1 MAMRDEVKEQQ
12 QKLKG
17 KSFQEKLGYFW
28 DYYKVHTIVV
38 LFAAFAI
45 GIFIKDMVTSKD
57 DAFSAVV
64 LNSYGY
70 EQQADF
76 QEDFAAYAGIDTKTY
91 NCQIDASSTLSL
103 DAMTQLDLAFSQRL
117 AGMVQTNALDA
128 FISDT
133 EIFGHYAEE
142 MMFQDLREEL
152 DAEEYEKYEPYFYYV
167 DAALIEQKAQE
178 QEEFYS
184 DSPQED
190 AADPADPSAMEEP
203 VPVGIYLP
211 DSAKLAQWN
220 CYADG
225 YANGYADTGESPV
238 FGFVFSGQH
247 LDIAHL
253 FLAYLTG

>member
-17 KSFQEKLGYFW
+17 KSVREKLEYFW

-45 GIFIKDMVTSKD
+45 CIFIKDMMASKD
-57 DAFSAVV
+57 DAFSALV

-76 QEDFAAYAGIDTKTY
+76 QEDFAAYAGINTKTY
-91 NCQIDASSTLSL
+91 NCQIDAASTLSL

-128 FISDT
+128 FVSDA
-133 EIFGHYAEE
+133 EIFGHYAEG
-142 MMFQDLREEL
+142 MMFQDLRGEL
-152 DAEEYEKYEPYFYYV
+152 SAEEYEKYEPYFYYV
-167 DAALIEQKAQE
+167 DAVFIEEKNRV
-178 QEEFYS
+178 QEEDPYS
-184 DSPQED
+184 DSPQET
-190 AADPADPSAMEEP
+190 AADPTDPSTMKDP

-220 CYADG
+220 CYMNTEEA
-225 YANGYADTGESPV
+225 PV
-238 FGFVFSGQH
+238 FGFVFSGKH
-247 LDIAHL
+247 PDTAHL
-253 FLAYLTG
+253 FLAYLTE